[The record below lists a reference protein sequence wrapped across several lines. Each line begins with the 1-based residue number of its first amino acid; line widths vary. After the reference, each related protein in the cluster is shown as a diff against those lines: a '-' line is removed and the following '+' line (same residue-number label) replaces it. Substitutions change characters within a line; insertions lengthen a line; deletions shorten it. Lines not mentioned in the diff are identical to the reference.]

1 MVSYP
6 GYIIKA
12 TPSSCIP
19 SRFFIFDAKVKKW
32 MLVTK
37 PHGHSEGTSTSEVE
51 ISKDDKVLAPMTTI
65 RSLMALILHRLPFAD
80 TDHTYGT
87 MVKLDQLDARDRNY
101 LTLSATH

>member
-1 MVSYP
+1 
-6 GYIIKA
+6 
-12 TPSSCIP
+12 
-19 SRFFIFDAKVKKW
+19 

-51 ISKDDKVLAPMTTI
+51 ISKDDKVLAPMTTT